1 MFSLGVIVTVVL
13 FGGLMAF
20 LGDRIGMKVGKK
32 RLTVFG
38 LRPKY
43 TSILITILTG
53 FVIAGLT
60 LASLMGISEEVR
72 TAVFKLESL
81 QQDLASTTS
90 KAHRLGLEVSRKENQ
105 LRKQEAELQKQEK
118 ELEGLNKKYKE
129 LENQLKDVLAARILV
144 EKQLATV
151 QLQFDGAV
159 AQLAETKQN
168 LGDAKK
174 ELAQT
179 QSRIDNLVKT
189 NDELKKQNVALNAQ
203 EARLNQ
209 AISNLNTE
217 MRILEAMNQGIK
229 SRPMLFA
236 VGDIIVTRIANPSP
250 SKEKAQAD
258 TIDPLIKTANDL
270 AFRRGARIPGAID
283 QGLQVS
289 QQRINEVCEQLAIIK
304 TNAVIR
310 IIADRN
316 SIPGEPA
323 GATIEIYPNELIF
336 KNGEVIVETEVLGE
350 SAETAVLD
358 RLTNL
363 VLRANAKAIEKGI
376 YTGEQN
382 LRNLTSVAELTK
394 IINRVKFYRQG
405 RVRIKL
411 MAATDIY
418 RVDPFKVRFEVVP
431 IK

>member
-1 MFSLGVIVTVVL
+1 
-13 FGGLMAF
+13 MAF

-43 TSILITILTG
+43 TSILVTIVTG
-53 FVIAGLT
+53 FIIAGLT

-81 QQDLASTTS
+81 QQDLASTTI
-90 KAHRLGLEVSRKENQ
+90 KAHRLGLEVALKESQ
-105 LRKQEAELQKQEK
+105 LRQKESELHKRETEFEA
-118 ELEGLNKKYKE
+118 LNKKYKD
-129 LENQLKDVLAARILV
+129 LEMQLKEVLAARILV
-144 EKQLATV
+144 EKQLTTV
-151 QLQFDGAV
+151 QAQLDATI

-168 LGDAKK
+168 LGEAKK

-179 QSRIDNLVKT
+179 QSRIEGLVKT
-189 NDELKKQNVALNAQ
+189 NDELKKQNIALNVQ

-217 MRILEAMNQGIK
+217 LRIMEALNQGIK

-236 VGDIIVTRIANPSP
+236 VGDIIITRIADPSP
-250 SKEKAQAD
+250 SKEKALAD
-258 TIDPLIKTANDL
+258 TIDPLIKTANDF

-289 QQRINEVCEQLAIIK
+289 LQRINEVCEQLAVLK
-304 TNAVIR
+304 TKAVIR
-310 IIADRN
+310 IVAERN

-323 GATIEIYPNELIF
+323 AATIEIYPNELIF
-336 KNGEVIVETEVLGE
+336 KNNEVIVETEVLGE

-411 MAATDIY
+411 VAATDVY
-418 RVDPFKVRFEVVP
+418 RIDPFKVRFEVVQ